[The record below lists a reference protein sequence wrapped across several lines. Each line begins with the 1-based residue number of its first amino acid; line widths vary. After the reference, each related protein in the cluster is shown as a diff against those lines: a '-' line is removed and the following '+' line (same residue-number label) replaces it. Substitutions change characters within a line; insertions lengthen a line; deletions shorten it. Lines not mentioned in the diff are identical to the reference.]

1 MLQSSPEYPSE
12 HLHDP
17 SSLQHLLSQAVSS
30 DFVDPRLLHMQAKG
44 GNYIFCFH
52 PKFFTSVPVHAF
64 SSKIV
69 SDTKY
74 PISHVLQ
81 SMVEYPGIHVHDPSS
96 SQHLLSH
103 ALSSA
108 FVDPR
113 LLHIQAKGGNM
124 FTGFSFQFY
133 MFLQYLC
140 MYFHH

>member
-1 MLQSSPEYPSE
+1 
-12 HLHDP
+12 
-17 SSLQHLLSQAVSS
+17 
-30 DFVDPRLLHMQAKG
+30 MQAKG

-52 PKFFTSVPVHAF
+52 PKFFTSIPVHAF

-69 SDTKY
+69 SETKY

-81 SMVEYPGIHVHDPSS
+81 SMVEYPGVHVHDPSS

-113 LLHIQAKGGNM
+113 LLHIQAKGRKM
-124 FTGFSFQFY
+124 YTCPFYIFKRFFITCASIFTIDCS
-133 MFLQYLC
+133 
-140 MYFHH
+140 